1 MPPTIAVQQSL
12 FGGGTPALGKLSD
25 LRRIDLDADAWVEHA
40 PDWLAGQDVLMA
52 ELVRTTAWHEEQRAM
67 YDRVVTVPRLLAGLP
82 KDGPGHPLL
91 FQLRDQ
97 LAARYDVAFPRV
109 TMAYYRSGDD
119 SVAWH
124 GDTIAREL
132 PTALV
137 ATLSLGGPR
146 KFLLRPKARAGGRT
160 RTFWLGQ
167 GDLLVMGGTC
177 QRTWEHSI
185 PKTSSLAPPR
195 LAVMYRPIW
204 TRPDARPSEAAP

>member
-1 MPPTIAVQQSL
+1 
-12 FGGGTPALGKLSD
+12 
-25 LRRIDLDADAWVEHA
+25 
-40 PDWLAGQDVLMA
+40 
-52 ELVRTTAWHEEQRAM
+52 M
-67 YDRVVTVPRLLAGLP
+67 YDRVVKVPRLLAGFP

-91 FQLRDQ
+91 FELGRR
-97 LAARYDVAFPRV
+97 LAVRYGVAFPRV

-137 ATLSLGGPR
+137 GTLSLGGPR
-146 KFLLRPKARAGGRT
+146 KFLLRPRAGGRT
-160 RTFWLGQ
+160 REFWLGQ

-185 PKTSSLAPPR
+185 PKTTSPAPPR

-204 TRPDARPSEAAP
+204 TLPDGPRPR